1 MCSQLIYPLKESSV
15 VCVLNCQMHAY
26 IKMGH
31 LMLSVVLSWRFVYF
45 NVTLALYIDFE
56 GVYWRFM

>member
-1 MCSQLIYPLKESSV
+1 MFCLCCVQSTYLSFERILEYSV

-31 LMLSVVLSWRFVYF
+31 LMLGVVLSWRFVYF
-45 NVTLALYIDFE
+45 
-56 GVYWRFM
+56 